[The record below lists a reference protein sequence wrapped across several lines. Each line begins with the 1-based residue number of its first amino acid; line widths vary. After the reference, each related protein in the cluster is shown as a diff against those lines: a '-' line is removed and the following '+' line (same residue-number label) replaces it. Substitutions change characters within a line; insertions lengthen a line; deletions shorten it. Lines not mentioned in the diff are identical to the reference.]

1 MLFLSHTMPIDRSL
15 FDALKKALGPEFKH
29 TRGWQLHRWV
39 GKDSRSQHLTLDDI
53 PTIEDRVKA
62 RIDVCVEKECRYQS
76 SKPFLRVAHVRMEPG
91 GVWSYRQNK
100 T

>member
-39 GKDSRSQHLTLDDI
+39 GKDSRSQRLTLDDI

-62 RIDVCVEKECRYQS
+62 RINVYVEKECRYQGFRREGE
-76 SKPFLRVAHVRMEPG
+76 KVGARACN
-91 GVWSYRQNK
+91 Y
-100 T
+100 